1 MNDRIDPARPGS
13 MSAAALDLLL
23 VSLVFIAYAV
33 TISIALPMTIGASL
47 AAAAANTV
55 PVVIFGALARQ
66 IIRSRLVRRSAMV
79 QIGGHAALCTAF
91 SLLSFWLLV
100 VLLGL
105 VNGLS
110 PTEFMVKPFPASGTA
125 WQMLETVTTYG
136 MIAALSYLPP
146 PTLRA
151 ATPIANVTALST
163 PAPTPAPIATVV
175 ERRGS
180 GASRHFIRSGDELR
194 PIDFDRIVSV
204 AGADDY
210 AEINSLD
217 GTHLVR
223 MTLAE
228 LEKTLDPKRFVRV
241 HRSSIVNVDRIARAE
256 PAGGGR
262 LLLHMNDGQMISA
275 SRAGARL
282 LRDRVI

>member
-1 MNDRIDPARPGS
+1 MKDRIEPARPGP
-13 MSAAALDLLL
+13 MSPCAFDLLL
-23 VSLVFIAYAV
+23 ISLVFTAYSV
-33 TISIALPMTIGASL
+33 TIAIAMRGPIGASL
-47 AAAAANTV
+47 AAGAANTV
-55 PVVIFGALARQ
+55 PVVIFGAFARH
-66 IIRSRLVRRSAMV
+66 IIRSRLIGRSATI
-79 QIGGHAALCTAF
+79 QIVGHVMLCAVF
-91 SLLSFWLLV
+91 SLLSYWLLI

-136 MIAALSYLPP
+136 MIAALSYLP
-146 PTLRA
+146 
-151 ATPIANVTALST
+151 VQALH
-163 PAPTPAPIATVV
+163 AEAPIADVPTVAPLAPASTMV
-175 ERRGS
+175 ERREP
-180 GASRHFIRSGDELR
+180 GASRHFIRNGDELR
-194 PIDFDRIVSV
+194 PIDFDQIISV

-210 AEINSLD
+210 AEIVSLE

-228 LEKTLDPKRFVRV
+228 FEKTLDPKRFVRV
-241 HRSSIVNVDRIARAE
+241 HRSSIVNVYRIARAE

-262 LLLHMNDGQMISA
+262 LLLHMSNGQMISA
-275 SRAGARL
+275 SRTGARL